1 MTQSTAPLAGKTALI
16 TGASSG
22 FGEATAIALAQA
34 GATVALTARRE
45 DRLKAL
51 AQRINT
57 DGGRAHVIVADFT
70 KEADVLR
77 AVAEAEAAM
86 GRIDILIN
94 NAGVM
99 YLEPVMD
106 ADLNRWRQMIELNLT
121 ALITASQAAARGMAE
136 RGVGDI
142 VNIAST
148 AGHVANPNGAAYSA
162 TKFAVRAFS
171 ESLRKELVAKKVR
184 VSVISPGVAE
194 TELRDHVG
202 NPAAKAAVQTW
213 AESLR
218 QLQAV
223 DIANAVVYA
232 VSQPPH
238 VSINEIL
245 MRPTD
250 QER

>member
-1 MTQSTAPLAGKTALI
+1 MSDHAKPLSSRKALI

-22 FGEATAIALAQA
+22 FGEATALTLARA
-34 GATVALTARRE
+34 GAEVAITARRE
-45 DRLKAL
+45 DRLRDL
-51 AQRINT
+51 AKRIEGE
-57 DGGRAHVIVADFT
+57 GGKAHVIVADFL

-77 AVAEAEAAM
+77 AVSEAEAAM
-86 GRIDILIN
+86 GGLDLLVN

-99 YLEPVMD
+99 FLEPVSE
-106 ADLNRWRQMIELNLT
+106 ADLGRWRDMIELNLT
-121 ALITASQAAARGMAE
+121 ALITASQAASRIMA
-136 RGVGDI
+136 GQGHGDI

-171 ESLRKELVAKKVR
+171 EALRKELVAKKVR
-184 VSVISPGVAE
+184 VTIVSPGVAE

-202 NPAAKAAVQTW
+202 NAAAKDAVNTW
-213 AESLR
+213 AQSLR

-223 DIANAVVYA
+223 DIANAILYA
-232 VSQPPH
+232 TSQPPH

>member
-1 MTQSTAPLAGKTALI
+1 MSTQPLSTRKALI

-22 FGEATAIALAQA
+22 FGEATALTLARA
-34 GATVALTARRE
+34 GAEVAITARRE
-45 DRLKAL
+45 DRLRDL
-51 AQRINT
+51 AKRIEGE
-57 DGGRAHVIVADFT
+57 GGKAHVIVADFL

-77 AVAEAEAAM
+77 AVSEAEAAM
-86 GRIDILIN
+86 GGLDLLVN

-99 YLEPVMD
+99 FLEPVSE
-106 ADLNRWRQMIELNLT
+106 ADLGRWRDMIELNLT
-121 ALITASQAAARGMAE
+121 ALITASQAASRIMA
-136 RGVGDI
+136 GQGHGDI

-162 TKFAVRAFS
+162 TKFGVRAFS
-171 ESLRKELVAKKVR
+171 EALRKELVAKKVR
-184 VSVISPGVAE
+184 VTIVSPGVAE

-202 NPAAKAAVQTW
+202 NAAAKDAVNTW
-213 AESLR
+213 AQSLR
-218 QLQAV
+218 QLQSQ
-223 DIANAVVYA
+223 DIANAILYA
-232 VSQPPH
+232 TSQPPH

>member
-1 MTQSTAPLAGKTALI
+1 MSTPLSGRKALI

-22 FGEATAIALAQA
+22 FGEATALVLARA
-34 GATVALTARRE
+34 GAEVAITARRE
-45 DRLKAL
+45 DRLVAL
-51 AQRINT
+51 AKRIEAE
-57 DGGRAHVIVADFT
+57 GGKAHVIVADFL
-70 KEADVLR
+70 KEAEVIR

-86 GRIDILIN
+86 GGLDLLVN

-99 YLEPVMD
+99 FLEPVAE
-106 ADLNRWRQMIELNLT
+106 ADLKRWRDMIELNLT
-121 ALITASQAAARGMAE
+121 ALITASQAASRIMFKQGH
-136 RGVGDI
+136 GDI

-162 TKFAVRAFS
+162 TKFGVRAFS
-171 ESLRKELVAKKVR
+171 EALRKELVAAKVR
-184 VSVISPGVAE
+184 VTIVSPGVAE

-202 NPAAKAAVQTW
+202 NPAAKAAVNAW
-213 AESLR
+213 AKSLR
-218 QLQAV
+218 QLQSE
-223 DIANAVVYA
+223 DIANAILYA
-232 VSQPPH
+232 TSQPPH

>member
-1 MTQSTAPLAGKTALI
+1 MSTKLLSTRKALI

-22 FGEATAIALAQA
+22 FGEATALTLGRA
-34 GATVALTARRE
+34 GAEVAITARRE
-45 DRLKAL
+45 DRLRAL
-51 AQRINT
+51 AKRIEGE
-57 DGGRAHVIVADFT
+57 GGKAHVIVADFL

-77 AVAEAEAAM
+77 AVSEAEAAM
-86 GRIDILIN
+86 GGLDLLVN

-99 YLEPVMD
+99 FLEPVSE
-106 ADLNRWRQMIELNLT
+106 ADLGRWRDMIELNLT
-121 ALITASQAAARGMAE
+121 ALITASQAASRIMA
-136 RGVGDI
+136 GQGHGDI

-171 ESLRKELVAKKVR
+171 EALRKELVAKKVR
-184 VSVISPGVAE
+184 VTIVSPGVAE

-202 NPAAKAAVQTW
+202 NAAAKDAVNTW
-213 AESLR
+213 AQSLR
-218 QLQAV
+218 QLQAE
-223 DIANAVVYA
+223 DIANAILYA
-232 VSQPPH
+232 TSQPPH

>member
-1 MTQSTAPLAGKTALI
+1 MSQSLAGRKALV

-22 FGEATAIALAQA
+22 FGEATALTLARA
-34 GATVALTARRE
+34 GAEVTVTARRK
-45 DRLKAL
+45 DRLADL
-51 AQRINT
+51 CRRIEGE
-57 DGGRAHVIVADFT
+57 GGAAHPIVADFL
-70 KEADVLR
+70 KEADVQR
-77 AVAEAEAAM
+77 TVADAQQAM
-86 GRIDILIN
+86 GGLDLLVN

-99 YLEPVMD
+99 FLEPVLE
-106 ADLNRWRQMIELNLT
+106 ADLQRWRDMIELNLN
-121 ALITASQAAARGMAE
+121 ALIAASQAGARIMAAQGR
-136 RGVGDI
+136 GDI

-171 ESLRKELVAKKVR
+171 EALRKELVSSKVR
-184 VSVISPGVAE
+184 VTLISPGVAE
-194 TELRDHVG
+194 TELRDHIG
-202 NPAAKAAVQTW
+202 HSAAKAAVNSF
-213 AESLR
+213 ANSMR
-218 QLQAV
+218 QLQSG
-223 DIANAVVYA
+223 DIANAILYA

>member
-1 MTQSTAPLAGKTALI
+1 MSTQPLSTRKALI

-22 FGEATAIALAQA
+22 FGEATALTLARA
-34 GATVALTARRE
+34 GAEVAITARRE
-45 DRLKAL
+45 DRLRDL
-51 AQRINT
+51 AKRIEGE
-57 DGGRAHVIVADFT
+57 GGKAHVIVADFL

-77 AVAEAEAAM
+77 AVSEAEAAM
-86 GRIDILIN
+86 GGLDLLVN

-99 YLEPVMD
+99 FLEPVSE
-106 ADLNRWRQMIELNLT
+106 ADLGRWRDMIELNLT
-121 ALITASQAAARGMAE
+121 ALITASQAASRIMA
-136 RGVGDI
+136 GQGHGDI

-162 TKFAVRAFS
+162 TKSAVRAFS
-171 ESLRKELVAKKVR
+171 EALRKELVAKKVR
-184 VSVISPGVAE
+184 VTIVSPGVAE

-202 NPAAKAAVQTW
+202 NAAAKDAVNTW
-213 AESLR
+213 AQSLR
-218 QLQAV
+218 QLQAE
-223 DIANAVVYA
+223 DIANAILYA
-232 VSQPPH
+232 TSQPSH

>member
-1 MTQSTAPLAGKTALI
+1 MQNALSGRKALV

-22 FGEATAIALAQA
+22 FGEATALTLAQA
-34 GATVALTARRE
+34 GAEVVITARRA
-45 DRLKAL
+45 DRLTSLAARIEGAGGKAH
-51 AQRINT
+51 I
-57 DGGRAHVIVADFT
+57 VVADFL

-77 AVAEAEAAM
+77 TVAQAEQAM
-86 GRIDILIN
+86 GGLDLLVN

-99 YLEPVMD
+99 FLEPVAE
-106 ADLNRWRQMIELNLT
+106 ADLGRWRDMIELNLT
-121 ALITASQAAARGMAE
+121 ALIAASQAASRIMAAQ
-136 RGVGDI
+136 GHGDI

-148 AGHVANPNGAAYSA
+148 AGHIANPNGAAYSA

-171 ESLRKELVAKKVR
+171 EALRKELVAAKVR
-184 VSVISPGVAE
+184 VTIISPGVAE

-202 NPAAKAAVQTW
+202 HPAAKAAVSTW
-213 AESLR
+213 ANSLR
-218 QLQAV
+218 QLQSQ
-223 DIANAVVYA
+223 DIANAILYA
-232 VSQPPH
+232 TSQPPH

>member
-1 MTQSTAPLAGKTALI
+1 MFATMTGRRALI

-22 FGEATAIALAQA
+22 FGEATAMVLAQA
-34 GATVALTARRE
+34 GAQVTITARRA
-45 DRLKAL
+45 DRLDAL
-51 AQRINT
+51 AQGIRAA
-57 DGGRAHVIVADFT
+57 GGKVDVIVADFL
-70 KEADVLR
+70 KEAEVI
-77 AVAEAEAAM
+77 ATVAEAERAM
-86 GRIDILIN
+86 GGLDLLVN

-99 YLEPVMD
+99 FLEPVAE
-106 ADLNRWRQMIELNLT
+106 ADLKRWRDMIELNLT
-121 ALITASQAAARGMAE
+121 ALITASQAASRIMARQGH
-136 RGVGDI
+136 GDI

-171 ESLRKELVAKKVR
+171 EALRKELVAAKVR
-184 VSVISPGVAE
+184 VTVISPGVAE

-202 NPAAKAAVQTW
+202 NPAAKAAVNAW
-213 AESLR
+213 AQSLR
-218 QLQAV
+218 QLQAD
-223 DIANAVVYA
+223 DIANAILYA
-232 VSQPPH
+232 TSQPPH

>member
-1 MTQSTAPLAGKTALI
+1 MSTNPLSSRKALI

-22 FGEATAIALAQA
+22 FGEATALTLVRA
-34 GATVALTARRE
+34 GAEVAITARRE
-45 DRLKAL
+45 DRLRDL
-51 AQRINT
+51 AKRIEGE
-57 DGGRAHVIVADFT
+57 GGKAHVIVADFL

-77 AVAEAEAAM
+77 AVSEAEAAM
-86 GRIDILIN
+86 GGLDLLVN

-99 YLEPVMD
+99 FLEPVSE
-106 ADLNRWRQMIELNLT
+106 ADLGRWRDMIELNLT
-121 ALITASQAAARGMAE
+121 ALITASQAASRIMA
-136 RGVGDI
+136 GQGHGDI

-162 TKFAVRAFS
+162 TKSAVRAFS
-171 ESLRKELVAKKVR
+171 EALRKELVAKKVR
-184 VSVISPGVAE
+184 VTIVSPGVAE

-202 NPAAKAAVQTW
+202 NAAAKDAVNTW
-213 AESLR
+213 AQSLR
-218 QLQAV
+218 QLQAE
-223 DIANAVVYA
+223 DIANAILYA
-232 VSQPPH
+232 TSQPSH

>member
-1 MTQSTAPLAGKTALI
+1 MTASTVPLAGKTALI

-34 GATVALTARRE
+34 GAVVALTARRE

-70 KEADVLR
+70 KEADVVR
-77 AVAEAEAAM
+77 AVREAEEAM

-106 ADLNRWRQMIELNLT
+106 ADLNRWRDMIELNLT
-121 ALITASQAAARGMAE
+121 ALITASQTAARGMAE
-136 RGVGDI
+136 RGMGDI
-142 VNIAST
+142 VNISST

-184 VSVISPGVAE
+184 VTIISPGVAE

-202 NPAAKAAVQTW
+202 HPGAKAAVQTW

-223 DIANAVVYA
+223 DIANAIVYA

>member
-1 MTQSTAPLAGKTALI
+1 MSTKLLSSRKALI

-22 FGEATAIALAQA
+22 FGEATALTLARA
-34 GATVALTARRE
+34 GAEVAITARRE
-45 DRLKAL
+45 DRLRDL
-51 AQRINT
+51 AKRIEGE
-57 DGGRAHVIVADFT
+57 GGKAHVIVADFL

-77 AVAEAEAAM
+77 AMSEAEAAM
-86 GRIDILIN
+86 GGLDLLVN

-99 YLEPVMD
+99 FLEPVSE
-106 ADLNRWRQMIELNLT
+106 ADLGRWRDMIELNLT
-121 ALITASQAAARGMAE
+121 ALITASQAASRIMA
-136 RGVGDI
+136 GQGHGDI

-171 ESLRKELVAKKVR
+171 EALRKELVAKKVR
-184 VSVISPGVAE
+184 VTIVSPGVAE

-202 NPAAKAAVQTW
+202 NAAAKDAVNTW
-213 AESLR
+213 AQSLR

-223 DIANAVVYA
+223 DIANAILYA
-232 VSQPPH
+232 TSQPPH